1 MLNWA
6 DFHSK
11 NDAPKMYKDMAE
23 KQDIP
28 MNAFKILTNVAYLYG
43 EATDISQG
51 KIERNTFL
59 SRVLKEM
66 NLPNSAIN
74 VIGDYDDLDSGYGY
88 YNNVQDSSGQY
99 APAYTAGIFIRLRVN
114 IDSASTTFFF
124 PVTVGEHKL
133 WYRTKG
139 GVCAEFSL

>member
-1 MLNWA
+1 MPLK
-6 DFHSK
+6 SK
-11 NDAPKMYKDMAE
+11 IMAE

-51 KIERNTFL
+51 KIGRNTFL

-66 NLPNSAIN
+66 NLPSSATN

-88 YNNVQDSSGQY
+88 YNNSNDPSGQY
-99 APAYTAGIFIRLRVN
+99 APAGTAGFFIRFRVHL
-114 IDSASTTFFF
+114 DSISTTFFF
-124 PVTVGEHKL
+124 PTAAGEHKL
-133 WYRTKG
+133 WYRVKG
-139 GVCAEFSL
+139 GVCVEFSL